1 MRFFLINYTTN
12 AAATFRLIAPQCLVK
27 GHVQFVRVA
36 SVGEL
41 RGGGGNCFIALWPIT
56 FELIM
61 KQVESIM
68 AISGGKCIA
77 INLLNV

>member
-1 MRFFLINYTTN
+1 LINYTTN

-56 FELIM
+56 FKRWTNYETSWVDHGDKWWQM
-61 KQVESIM
+61 Y
-68 AISGGKCIA
+68 CY
-77 INLLNV
+77 